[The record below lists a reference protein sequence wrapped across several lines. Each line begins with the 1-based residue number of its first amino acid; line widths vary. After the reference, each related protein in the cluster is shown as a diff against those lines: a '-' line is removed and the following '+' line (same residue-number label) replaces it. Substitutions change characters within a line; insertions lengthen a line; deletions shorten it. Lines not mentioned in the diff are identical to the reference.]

1 MIRNSQIQFAA
12 PEEIKKF
19 QEERLREELRYLADH
34 SRFYQAMFRNEGVDI
49 RDIRTLEDLRQLPV
63 TTKKDLQQQ
72 NDDFLC
78 VSRREVIDYVTTS
91 GTLGDPVTFA
101 LTEEDLD
108 RLAYNEALSFATVG
122 CTPDDI
128 IQLMVTIDRRF
139 MAGVAYFLGARKLGC
154 GVTRVGN
161 GIPELQWDTVRR
173 IAPTACMVIPSF
185 LLKLTDY
192 AEANGFDYRNCPL
205 RKAICIGEGLRLP
218 DNFELNTL
226 GRKIQERWPELE
238 LYSTYAS
245 TEMQT
250 SFTECACHQGGHLP
264 PDLIIVEFLD
274 DENRPVP
281 EGEPGE
287 VTITTLG
294 VRGMPLLRFK
304 TGDICRH
311 YSGACGCGR
320 NTIRLSSLLGRKGQM
335 IKYKGTTLYPPA
347 LFDILDNIPEVENY
361 IVEVFTNS
369 LGTDQV
375 QIKVGSKDHSDELV
389 KRIKDVFRSKVRV
402 APDILFEPTELIAK
416 LQMPP
421 TSRKAVKY
429 LDLRNNIYH

>member
-34 SRFYQAMFRNEGVDI
+34 SRFYQAMFRNESVDI

-122 CTPDDI
+122 CTLDDI

-139 MAGVAYFLGARKLGC
+139 MAGLAYFLGARKLGC

-429 LDLRNNIYH
+429 LDLRNNIDH

>member
-139 MAGVAYFLGARKLGC
+139 MAGLAYFLGARKLGC

-402 APDILFEPTELIAK
+402 APDILFEPIELIAK

-421 TSRKAVKY
+421 TSRKTVKY